1 MFYRGVTFPPN
12 PFDKKLMNLT
22 RYFLVLL
29 LALPLGMAQAGEQER
44 NVDPLEAI
52 NRPLFTINNTLDK
65 YLMRPV
71 AKGYD
76 WVMPDFAKRGVG
88 NMFANMYDFNSA
100 INGVL
105 QGRFKGAAQ
114 GGGRFVVNSTLG
126 LVGLF
131 DVATPMGIRPY
142 RTDFGH
148 TLAIWGFESGP
159 YVMVPFFGPRTFR
172 SGTGTI
178 FDTYTSIPTYIDN
191 VPLRNSLWGL
201 ELVDG
206 RASLLKAD
214 ELITG
219 DQYIFVRDA
228 YLQFRETF
236 VNDGEVQDTFSDF
249 EEGEDF
255 EEF

>member
-1 MFYRGVTFPPN
+1 
-12 PFDKKLMNLT
+12 MNLS
-22 RYFLVLL
+22 RLFLVLL
-29 LALPLGMAQAGEQER
+29 LLATPLVPMAQEEPK
-44 NVDPLEAI
+44 NVDPFEAI
-52 NRPLFTINNTLDK
+52 NRPLFAVNNSLDRFII
-65 YLMRPV
+65 RPV
-71 AKGYD
+71 AVGYD
-76 WVMPDFAKRGVG
+76 WVMPGFAQRGVG

-105 QGRFKGAAQ
+105 QWRWEGALQ
-114 GGGRFVVNSTLG
+114 GGGRFLVNSTLG
-126 LVGLF
+126 IAGLF
-131 DVATPMGIRPY
+131 DVATKFGIRPY

-159 YVMVPFFGPRTFR
+159 YLMVPFFGPRTIR

-191 VPLRNSLWGL
+191 VRLRNSLWGL

-206 RASLLKAD
+206 RARLLNAD

-219 DQYIFVRDA
+219 DRYIFVRDA
-228 YLQFRETF
+228 YLQARETF
-236 VNDGEVQDTFSDF
+236 VNDGVVQDTFSDF

-255 EEF
+255 EDF

>member
-1 MFYRGVTFPPN
+1 M
-12 PFDKKLMNLT
+12 
-22 RYFLVLL
+22 L
-29 LALPLGMAQAGEQER
+29 LALCPILGQAQDQQK
-44 NVDPLEAI
+44 NVDPFEAI
-52 NRPLFTINNTLDK
+52 NRPLFALNNNLDRF
-65 YLMRPV
+65 LVRPI

-76 WVMPDFAKRGVG
+76 WVMPGFAQRGVG
-88 NMFANMYDFNSA
+88 NLFANMYDFNAA

-105 QGRFKGAAQ
+105 QWRLGGAAQ
-114 GGGRFVVNSTLG
+114 SGGRFLVNSTLG
-126 LVGLF
+126 IAGLF

-159 YVMVPFFGPRTFR
+159 YLMVPFFGPRTIR

-191 VPLRNSLWGL
+191 VRVRNSLWAL

-206 RASLLKAD
+206 RARLLAAD

-219 DQYIFVRDA
+219 DQYIFIRDA
-228 YLQFRETF
+228 YLQGRETF
-236 VNDGEVQDTFSDF
+236 VNDGVVQDTFSDF
-249 EEGEDF
+249 DQDSEDWEDF
-255 EEF
+255 

>member
-1 MFYRGVTFPPN
+1 MKSTSY
-12 PFDKKLMNLT
+12 LLI
-22 RYFLVLL
+22 LL
-29 LALPLGMAQAGEQER
+29 LLLPVGVVQAQEAPK
-44 NVDPLEAI
+44 NVDPFEAI
-52 NRPLFTINNTLDK
+52 NRPLFSLNNSLDRF
-65 YLMRPV
+65 LIRPV

-76 WVMPDFAKRGVG
+76 WVMPGFAKRGVG

-105 QGRFKGAAQ
+105 QGRFQGAAS
-114 GGGRFVVNSTLG
+114 GGGRFVVNTTLG
-126 LVGLF
+126 VLGLF

-159 YVMVPFFGPRTFR
+159 YVMVPFFGPRTIR

-201 ELVDG
+201 ELIDG
-206 RASLLKAD
+206 RARLLTAD
-214 ELITG
+214 ELISG
-219 DQYIFVRDA
+219 DPYIFVRDA
-228 YLQFRETF
+228 YLQSRETF
-236 VNDGEVQDTFSDF
+236 VNDGVVQDSFSDF
-249 EEGEDF
+249 EDEEDW

>member
-1 MFYRGVTFPPN
+1 MKT
-12 PFDKKLMNLT
+12 LT
-22 RYFLVLL
+22 RLMLT
-29 LALPLGMAQAGEQER
+29 LALLVPLASMAQEQEK
-44 NVDPLEAI
+44 NIDPLESI
-52 NRPLFTINNTLDK
+52 NRPLFALNNTLDK

-71 AKGYD
+71 AVGYD
-76 WVMPDFAKRGVG
+76 WVMPSFAKRGVG

-105 QGRFKGAAQ
+105 QGRFGGAAQ
-114 GGGRFVVNSTLG
+114 GGGRFLINSTLG

-131 DVATPMGIRPY
+131 DVATPMGISPY

-148 TLAIWGFESGP
+148 TLAIWGVDSGP
-159 YVMVPFFGPRTFR
+159 YIMVPFFGPRTFR

-178 FDTYTSIPTYIDN
+178 VDTYTSVPTYIDN

-206 RASLLKAD
+206 RARLLAAD
-214 ELITG
+214 ELLTG
-219 DQYIFVRDA
+219 DPYIFVRDA
-228 YLQFRETF
+228 YLQNRNTF
-236 VNDGEVQDTFSDF
+236 VNDGVVQDNFSDF
-249 EEGEDF
+249 DQEEDW